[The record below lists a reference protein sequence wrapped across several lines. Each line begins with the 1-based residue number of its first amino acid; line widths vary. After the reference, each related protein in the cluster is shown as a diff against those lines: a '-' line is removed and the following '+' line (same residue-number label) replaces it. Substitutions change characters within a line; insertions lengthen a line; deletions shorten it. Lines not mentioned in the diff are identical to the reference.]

1 MAGLAP
7 DRTRSAEV
15 RKLAADI
22 KKAQAPE
29 IETLSG
35 WLTSWGETVPSE
47 SATDHS
53 THGTHGTHGMDGMDG
68 MDGMMTGDDVDTL
81 EKATGTAFDTAFL
94 QMMIK
99 HHEGAVDMARTEQAH
114 GAYAPVKKMA
124 GRIITSRSAET
135 EQMNRLLGKS

>member
-1 MAGLAP
+1 MTPKGRSMNVNTAAEREVLICGASIAGPALAY
-7 DRTRSAEV
+7 
-15 RKLAADI
+15 
-22 KKAQAPE
+22 
-29 IETLSG
+29 
-35 WLTSWGETVPSE
+35 
-47 SATDHS
+47 
-53 THGTHGTHGMDGMDG
+53 THGMDGMDG

-114 GAYAPVKKMA
+114 GAYAPAKKMA
-124 GRIITSRSAET
+124 GRIITSRSSET